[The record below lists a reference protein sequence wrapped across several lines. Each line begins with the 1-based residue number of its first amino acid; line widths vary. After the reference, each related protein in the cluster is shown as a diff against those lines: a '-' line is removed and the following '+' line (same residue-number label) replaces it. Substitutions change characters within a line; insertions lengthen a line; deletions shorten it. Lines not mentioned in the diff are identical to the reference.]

1 MSAAAGKNNDD
12 ILFQSLGNLISHE
25 KILVVVGIE
34 LHSTTPKQATL
45 RRTIIQGRII
55 VKYFFFRLGH
65 ARLKI

>member
-25 KILVVVGIE
+25 KILVVGME

-55 VKYFFFRLGH
+55 VKDIFRLGH